1 MDHATWIDKLT
12 GHLLLN
18 LYTPPVKQRSTLTFG
33 GDNSLTPGFNSRNT
47 WSSKNQKCL
56 PYRSSI
62 LNITSHLAFVNRV
75 NPKSTGLSSV
85 SHPNSLHKSKQP
97 KMLIQVSIH
106 RGKQSDDHLVAS
118 VFFGQMRI
126 GSKKRRLPVIPD
138 YGTPGAK
145 ISEWWSLPSGEL
157 TFCYGK
163 IHHAINGKIHYFYG
177 HFPLLC

>member
-33 GDNSLTPGFNSRNT
+33 GDNSLTPILGSIPET
-47 WSSKNQKCL
+47 PEAQSIQKCL

-62 LNITSHLAFVNRV
+62 LNITSHLACVYRV
-75 NPKSTGLSSV
+75 NPKSTGLPVYIISAPSQ
-85 SHPNSLHKSKQP
+85 LHKSKQP

-118 VFFGQMRI
+118 RAS
-126 GSKKRRLPVIPD
+126 GSDASVPKRLWKRRTTVIPWN
-138 YGTPGAK
+138 
-145 ISEWWSLPSGEL
+145 SWS
-157 TFCYGK
+157 K
-163 IHHAINGKIHYFYG
+163 
-177 HFPLLC
+177 

>member
-33 GDNSLTPGFNSRNT
+33 GDNSLTPILGSIPETPEAQRI
-47 WSSKNQKCL
+47 QKCL

-62 LNITSHLAFVNRV
+62 LNITSHLAFVYRV

-106 RGKQSDDHLVAS
+106 RGKQSDDHLVAWGE
-118 VFFGQMRI
+118 VRCI
-126 GSKKRRLPVIPD
+126 GSKTVDL
-138 YGTPGAK
+138 
-145 ISEWWSLPSGEL
+145 
-157 TFCYGK
+157 
-163 IHHAINGKIHYFYG
+163 
-177 HFPLLC
+177 